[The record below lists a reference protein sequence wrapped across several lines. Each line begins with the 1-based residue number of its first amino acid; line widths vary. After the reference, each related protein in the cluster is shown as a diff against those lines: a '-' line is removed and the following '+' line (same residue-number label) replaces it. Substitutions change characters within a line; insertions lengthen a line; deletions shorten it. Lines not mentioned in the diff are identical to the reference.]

1 MQHRKTKKLM
11 AAKAWRATL
20 LLATLGS
27 SLAAYAASQ
36 ARPSITIACT
46 APASVLPGSS
56 ISISCSGTSEQN
68 RPLTYTFSATAGT
81 LTPHGA
87 MAVLSLTGVT
97 APQVV
102 VIATVRDD
110 KGASNTQRL
119 TLGIK
124 SAFLLPQTT
133 KMEHLPLPIT
143 HAAIAPGPHPT
154 TAIHPMPVAPATAS
168 AEKIT
173 PPPPPVAVPVQ
184 PDPVPAQTAQPVNP
198 VAAETV
204 QPAVAPASLPDAKP
218 ATHGDED
225 IVGWVNGLPYGH
237 ITDNIASFPSM
248 RLGVP
253 YTVTVTIGGS
263 DVAIAASAGSTA
275 PAPLKVSKHM
285 DVELTS
291 AGSPDDFTIV
301 PVDPAQNPR
310 LIVSN
315 ASTTWSW
322 TVTPKN
328 LGSLKLDV
336 AAYVLYGDKQE
347 NRVSY
352 ETYNRSVTV
361 KSVTLW
367 GYLKDGLE
375 FVLQNPGAS
384 LKYMLPGG
392 GGAAIIALI
401 IAWWRKRK
409 NSGTAKGDDK
419 AVKKAE

>member
-1 MQHRKTKKLM
+1 MSQGTVRTKL
-11 AAKAWRATL
+11 AAGSVGRATL
-20 LLATLGS
+20 LLAMLGS
-27 SLAAYAASQ
+27 SLAAHAAPQS
-36 ARPSITIACT
+36 RPSVTISCS
-46 APASVLPGSS
+46 APAYVLPGSS
-56 ISISCSGTSEQN
+56 TSISCSGTSLLN
-68 RPLTYTFSATAGT
+68 RPLTYTFSTNVGT
-81 LTPHGA
+81 LTPHDA
-87 MAVLSLTGVT
+87 MTVLSLAGVT
-97 APQVV
+97 ATQAV
-102 VIATVRDD
+102 VIATVRDNA
-110 KGASNTQRL
+110 GGSATQRL
-119 TLGIK
+119 TLAVR
-124 SAFLLPQTT
+124 SALLMPQTT
-133 KMEHLPLPIT
+133 RMEHLPGSIANAGGAPVIRPI
-143 HAAIAPGPHPT
+143 
-154 TAIHPMPVAPATAS
+154 PVPSTGGHGAVA
-168 AEKIT
+168 
-173 PPPPPVAVPVQ
+173 PPPPAPPPPMAVPVR
-184 PDPVPAQTAQPVNP
+184 PDPVPTQDAQPTSP
-198 VAAETV
+198 AAAEV
-204 QPAVAPASLPDAKP
+204 AQPAAAPVPHAEAAQAS
-218 ATHGDED
+218 HGDTD
-225 IVGWVNGLPYGH
+225 IVNWVNDLPYGH

-263 DVAIAASAGSTA
+263 DVAMAAPAGGTA

-322 TVTPKN
+322 SVTPKN
-328 LGSLKLDV
+328 LGSLKLDI

-361 KSVTLW
+361 KSVTLL

-375 FVLQNPGAS
+375 YVLQNPGAS
-384 LKYMLPGG
+384 MKYMLPGG

-409 NSGTAKGDDK
+409 SSGVEKDDDK
-419 AVKKAE
+419 AAKKAE